1 MKKGLRIAI
10 AVVLGMV
17 AAGWIYRDKAPN
29 TEQQLDTA
37 LSSMPV
43 WQVIKEQEPEFR
55 KKVQDE
61 MLALQKAGKN
71 EQQIIDTVQPKI
83 LHLQMAR
90 LQNAPDANVVN
101 YMTINME
108 QTAAIQKVSD
118 DACFRFLYPMVKGG
132 INPMRML
139 DKDLM
144 ARRMQADADMM
155 RAAYGKNRH
164 TVTPAEREAAVE
176 DVRPIMKALADKYGE
191 DIQLLQTPEKAA
203 GKEKLS
209 CDMVQ
214 EMWAKVLALPEQ
226 KAARV
231 IRLAVS
237 ELE

>member
-83 LHLQMAR
+83 LHLQMAL
-90 LQNAPDANVVN
+90 LQNAPDANVVE
-101 YMTINME
+101 YMKINME
-108 QTAAIQKVSD
+108 QTAAMQKVSD
-118 DACFRFLYPMVKGG
+118 DSCYRFLYPEVKGG
-132 INPMRML
+132 VNPMRLL

-144 ARRMQADADMM
+144 QRRMQADVDMM
-155 RAAYGKNRH
+155 RAAAGPDKH
-164 TVTPAEREAAVE
+164 TVTPQEIQQAET
-176 DVRPIMKALADKYGE
+176 DVVPIIQKLTGKYGD
-191 DIQLLQTPEKAA
+191 DIELLQMPQKGK
-203 GKEKLS
+203 GKEKQS
-209 CDMVQ
+209 CDLVQ
-214 EMWAKVLALPEQ
+214 DLWNNVLALPEPN
-226 KAARV
+226 AAGL
-231 IRLAVS
+231 IRYAVS
-237 ELE
+237 DL

>member
-90 LQNAPDANVVN
+90 LQNAPDANVVE
-101 YMTINME
+101 YMKINME
-108 QTAAIQKVSD
+108 QTAAMQKVSD
-118 DACFRFLYPMVKGG
+118 DSCYRFLYPEVKGG
-132 INPMRML
+132 VNPMRLL

-144 ARRMQADADMM
+144 QHRMQADVDMM
-155 RAAYGKNRH
+155 RAAAGPDKH
-164 TVTPAEREAAVE
+164 TVTPQEIQQAET
-176 DVRPIMKALADKYGE
+176 DVVPIIQKLTGKYGD
-191 DIQLLQTPEKAA
+191 DIELLQMPQKGK
-203 GKEKLS
+203 GKEKQS
-209 CDMVQ
+209 CDLVQ
-214 EMWAKVLALPEQ
+214 DLWNNVLALPEPN
-226 KAARV
+226 AAGL
-231 IRLAVS
+231 IRYAVS
-237 ELE
+237 DL

>member
-71 EQQIIDTVQPKI
+71 EQQIIDTLQPKI

-90 LQNAPDANVVN
+90 LQNAPDANVVE
-101 YMTINME
+101 YMKINME
-108 QTAAIQKVSD
+108 QTAAMQKVSD
-118 DACFRFLYPMVKGG
+118 DNCYRFLYPEVKGG
-132 INPMRML
+132 VNPMRLL
-139 DKDLM
+139 DKVLM
-144 ARRMQADADMM
+144 QRRMQADVDMM
-155 RAAYGKNRH
+155 RAAVGPDKH
-164 TVTPAEREAAVE
+164 TVTPQEIQQAET
-176 DVRPIMKALADKYGE
+176 DVVPIIQKLSGKYGD
-191 DIQLLQTPEKAA
+191 DIELLQMPQKGK
-203 GKEKLS
+203 GKEKQS
-209 CDMVQ
+209 CDLVQ
-214 EMWAKVLALPEQ
+214 DLWNNVLALPEPN
-226 KAARV
+226 AAGL
-231 IRLAVS
+231 IRYAVS
-237 ELE
+237 DL

>member
-17 AAGWIYRDKAPN
+17 AAGWIYRDKSPN

-90 LQNAPDANVVN
+90 LQNAPDANVVE
-101 YMTINME
+101 YMKINME
-108 QTAAIQKVSD
+108 QTAAMQKVSD
-118 DACFRFLYPMVKGG
+118 DSCYRFLYPEVKGG
-132 INPMRML
+132 VNPMRLL

-144 ARRMQADADMM
+144 QRRMQADVDMM
-155 RAAYGKNRH
+155 RAAVGPDKH
-164 TVTPAEREAAVE
+164 TVTPQEIQQAET
-176 DVRPIMKALADKYGE
+176 DVVPIIQKLTGKYGD
-191 DIQLLQTPEKAA
+191 DIELLQMPQKGK
-203 GKEKLS
+203 GKEKQS
-209 CDMVQ
+209 CDLVQ
-214 EMWAKVLALPEQ
+214 DLWNNVLALPEPN
-226 KAARV
+226 AAGL
-231 IRLAVS
+231 IRYAVS
-237 ELE
+237 DL

>member
-17 AAGWIYRDKAPN
+17 AAGWIYRDKVPN

-90 LQNAPDANVVN
+90 LQNAPDANVVE
-101 YMTINME
+101 YMKINME
-108 QTAAIQKVSD
+108 QTAAMQKVSD
-118 DACFRFLYPMVKGG
+118 DSCYRFLYPEVKGG
-132 INPMRML
+132 VNPMRLL

-144 ARRMQADADMM
+144 QRRMQADVDMM
-155 RAAYGKNRH
+155 RAAVGPDKH
-164 TVTPAEREAAVE
+164 TVTPQEIQQAET
-176 DVRPIMKALADKYGE
+176 DVVPIIQKLTGKYGD
-191 DIQLLQTPEKAA
+191 DIELLQMPQKGK
-203 GKEKLS
+203 GKEKQS
-209 CDMVQ
+209 CDLVQ
-214 EMWAKVLALPEQ
+214 DLWNNVLALPEPN
-226 KAARV
+226 AAGL
-231 IRLAVS
+231 IRYAVS
-237 ELE
+237 DL

>member
-55 KKVQDE
+55 KKVQEE

-90 LQNAPDANVVN
+90 LQNAPDANVVE
-101 YMTINME
+101 YMKINME
-108 QTAAIQKVSD
+108 QTAAMQKVSD
-118 DACFRFLYPMVKGG
+118 DSCYRFLYPEVKGG
-132 INPMRML
+132 VNPMRLL

-144 ARRMQADADMM
+144 QRRMQADVDMM
-155 RAAYGKNRH
+155 RAAVGPDKH
-164 TVTPAEREAAVE
+164 TVTPQEIQQAET
-176 DVRPIMKALADKYGE
+176 DVVPIIQKLTGKYGD
-191 DIQLLQTPEKAA
+191 DIELLQMPQKGK
-203 GKEKLS
+203 GKEKQS
-209 CDMVQ
+209 CDLVQ
-214 EMWAKVLALPEQ
+214 DLWNNVLALPEPN
-226 KAARV
+226 AAGL
-231 IRLAVS
+231 IRYAVS
-237 ELE
+237 DL

>member
-1 MKKGLRIAI
+1 MNKGLRIAI

-90 LQNAPDANVVN
+90 LQNAPDANVVE
-101 YMTINME
+101 YMKINME
-108 QTAAIQKVSD
+108 QTAAMQKVSD
-118 DACFRFLYPMVKGG
+118 DSCYRFLYPEVKGG
-132 INPMRML
+132 VNPMRLL

-144 ARRMQADADMM
+144 QRRMQADVDMM
-155 RAAYGKNRH
+155 RAAAGPDKH
-164 TVTPAEREAAVE
+164 TVTPQEIQQAET
-176 DVRPIMKALADKYGE
+176 DVVPIIQKLTGKYGD
-191 DIQLLQTPEKAA
+191 DIELLQMPQKGK
-203 GKEKLS
+203 GKEKQS
-209 CDMVQ
+209 CDLVQ
-214 EMWAKVLALPEQ
+214 DLWNNVLALPEPN
-226 KAARV
+226 AAGL
-231 IRLAVS
+231 IRYAVS
-237 ELE
+237 DL

>member
-90 LQNAPDANVVN
+90 LQNAPDANVVE
-101 YMTINME
+101 YMKINME
-108 QTAAIQKVSD
+108 QTAAMQKVSD
-118 DACFRFLYPMVKGG
+118 DSCYRFLYPEVKGG
-132 INPMRML
+132 VNPMRLL

-144 ARRMQADADMM
+144 QRRMQADVDMM
-155 RAAYGKNRH
+155 RAAAGPDKH
-164 TVTPAEREAAVE
+164 AVTPQEIQQAET
-176 DVRPIMKALADKYGE
+176 DVVPIIQKLTGKYGD
-191 DIQLLQTPEKAA
+191 DIELLQMPQKGK
-203 GKEKLS
+203 GKEKQS
-209 CDMVQ
+209 CDLVQ
-214 EMWAKVLALPEQ
+214 DLWNNVLALPEPN
-226 KAARV
+226 AAGL
-231 IRLAVS
+231 IRYAVS
-237 ELE
+237 DL

>member
-90 LQNAPDANVVN
+90 LQNAPDANVVE
-101 YMTINME
+101 YMKINME
-108 QTAAIQKVSD
+108 QTAAMQKVSD
-118 DACFRFLYPMVKGG
+118 DNCYRFLYPEVKGG
-132 INPMRML
+132 VNPMRLL
-139 DKDLM
+139 DKVLM
-144 ARRMQADADMM
+144 QRRMQADVDMM
-155 RAAYGKNRH
+155 RAAVGPDKH
-164 TVTPAEREAAVE
+164 TVTPQEIQQAET
-176 DVRPIMKALADKYGE
+176 DVVPIIQKLSGKYGD
-191 DIQLLQTPEKAA
+191 DIELLQMPQKGK
-203 GKEKLS
+203 GKEKQS
-209 CDMVQ
+209 CDLVQ
-214 EMWAKVLALPEQ
+214 DLWNNVLALPEPN
-226 KAARV
+226 AAGL
-231 IRLAVS
+231 IRYAVS
-237 ELE
+237 DL

>member
-90 LQNAPDANVVN
+90 LQNAPDANVVE
-101 YMTINME
+101 YMKINME
-108 QTAAIQKVSD
+108 QTAAMQKVSD
-118 DACFRFLYPMVKGG
+118 DSCYRFLYPEVKGG
-132 INPMRML
+132 VNPMRLL

-144 ARRMQADADMM
+144 QRRMQADVDMM
-155 RAAYGKNRH
+155 RAAVGPDKH
-164 TVTPAEREAAVE
+164 TVTPQEIQQAET
-176 DVRPIMKALADKYGE
+176 DVVPIIQKLTGKYGE
-191 DIQLLQTPEKAA
+191 DIELLQMPQKGK
-203 GKEKLS
+203 GKEKQS
-209 CDMVQ
+209 CDLVQ
-214 EMWAKVLALPEQ
+214 DLWNNVLALPEPN
-226 KAARV
+226 AAGL
-231 IRLAVS
+231 IRYAVS
-237 ELE
+237 DL

>member
-90 LQNAPDANVVN
+90 LQNAPDANVVE
-101 YMTINME
+101 YMKINME
-108 QTAAIQKVSD
+108 QTAAMQKVSD
-118 DACFRFLYPMVKGG
+118 DNCYRFLYPEVKGG
-132 INPMRML
+132 VNPMRLL

-144 ARRMQADADMM
+144 QRRMQADVDMM
-155 RAAYGKNRH
+155 RAAAGPDKH
-164 TVTPAEREAAVE
+164 TVTPQEIQQAET
-176 DVRPIMKALADKYGE
+176 DVVPIIQKLTGKYGD
-191 DIQLLQTPEKAA
+191 DIELLQMPQKGK
-203 GKEKLS
+203 GKEKQS
-209 CDMVQ
+209 CDLVQ
-214 EMWAKVLALPEQ
+214 DLWNNVLALPEPN
-226 KAARV
+226 AAGL
-231 IRLAVS
+231 IRYAVS
-237 ELE
+237 DL

>member
-55 KKVQDE
+55 KKVQEE

-90 LQNAPDANVVN
+90 LQNAPDANVVE
-101 YMTINME
+101 YMKINME
-108 QTAAIQKVSD
+108 QTAAMQKVSD
-118 DACFRFLYPMVKGG
+118 DSCYRFLYPEVKGG
-132 INPMRML
+132 VNPMRLL

-144 ARRMQADADMM
+144 QRRMQADVDMM
-155 RAAYGKNRH
+155 RAAAGPDKH
-164 TVTPAEREAAVE
+164 TVTPQEIQQAET
-176 DVRPIMKALADKYGE
+176 DVVPIIQKLTGKYGD
-191 DIQLLQTPEKAA
+191 DIELLQMPQKGK
-203 GKEKLS
+203 GKEKQS
-209 CDMVQ
+209 CDLVQ
-214 EMWAKVLALPEQ
+214 DLWNNVLALPEPN
-226 KAARV
+226 AAGL
-231 IRLAVS
+231 IRYAVS
-237 ELE
+237 DL

>member
-29 TEQQLDTA
+29 TDQQLDTA

-90 LQNAPDANVVN
+90 LQNAPDANVVE
-101 YMTINME
+101 YMKINME
-108 QTAAIQKVSD
+108 QTAAMQKVSD
-118 DACFRFLYPMVKGG
+118 DSCYRFLYPEVKGG
-132 INPMRML
+132 VNPMRLL

-144 ARRMQADADMM
+144 QRRMQADVDMM
-155 RAAYGKNRH
+155 RAAVGPDKH
-164 TVTPAEREAAVE
+164 TVTPQEIQQAET
-176 DVRPIMKALADKYGE
+176 DVVPIIQKLTGKYGD
-191 DIQLLQTPEKAA
+191 DIELLQMPQKGK
-203 GKEKLS
+203 GKEKQS
-209 CDMVQ
+209 CDLVQ
-214 EMWAKVLALPEQ
+214 DLWNNVLALPEPN
-226 KAARV
+226 AAGL
-231 IRLAVS
+231 IRYAVS
-237 ELE
+237 DL

>member
-90 LQNAPDANVVN
+90 LQNAPDANVVE
-101 YMTINME
+101 YMKINME
-108 QTAAIQKVSD
+108 QTAAMQKVSD
-118 DACFRFLYPMVKGG
+118 DSCYRFLYPEVKGG
-132 INPMRML
+132 VNPMRLL

-144 ARRMQADADMM
+144 QRRMQADVDMM
-155 RAAYGKNRH
+155 RAAAGPNKH
-164 TVTPAEREAAVE
+164 TVTSQEIQQAET
-176 DVRPIMKALADKYGE
+176 DVVPIIQKLTGKYGD
-191 DIQLLQTPEKAA
+191 DIELLQMPQKGK
-203 GKEKLS
+203 GKEKQS
-209 CDMVQ
+209 CDLVQ
-214 EMWAKVLALPEQ
+214 DLWNNVLALPEPN
-226 KAARV
+226 AAGL
-231 IRLAVS
+231 IRYAVS
-237 ELE
+237 DL

>member
-90 LQNAPDANVVN
+90 LQNAPDANVVE
-101 YMTINME
+101 YMKINME
-108 QTAAIQKVSD
+108 QTAGMQKVSD
-118 DACFRFLYPMVKGG
+118 DSCYRFLYPEVKGG
-132 INPMRML
+132 VNPMRLL
-139 DKDLM
+139 DKHLM
-144 ARRMQADADMM
+144 QRRMQADVDMM
-155 RAAYGKNRH
+155 RAAAGPDKH
-164 TVTPAEREAAVE
+164 TVTPQEIQQAET
-176 DVRPIMKALADKYGE
+176 DVVPIIQKLTGKYGD
-191 DIQLLQTPEKAA
+191 DIELLQMPQKGK
-203 GKEKLS
+203 GKEKQS
-209 CDMVQ
+209 CDLVQ
-214 EMWAKVLALPEQ
+214 DLWNNVLALPEPN
-226 KAARV
+226 AAGL
-231 IRLAVS
+231 IRYAVS
-237 ELE
+237 DL

>member
-1 MKKGLRIAI
+1 MNKGLRIAI

-90 LQNAPDANVVN
+90 LQNAPDANVVE
-101 YMTINME
+101 YMKINME
-108 QTAAIQKVSD
+108 QTAAMQKVSD
-118 DACFRFLYPMVKGG
+118 DNCYRFLYPEVKGG
-132 INPMRML
+132 VNPMRLL

-144 ARRMQADADMM
+144 QRRMQADVDMM
-155 RAAYGKNRH
+155 RAAAGPDKH
-164 TVTPAEREAAVE
+164 TVTPQEIQQAET
-176 DVRPIMKALADKYGE
+176 DVVPIIQKLTGKYGD
-191 DIQLLQTPEKAA
+191 DIELLQMPQKGK
-203 GKEKLS
+203 GKEKQS
-209 CDMVQ
+209 CDLVQ
-214 EMWAKVLALPEQ
+214 DLWNNVLALPEPN
-226 KAARV
+226 AAGL
-231 IRLAVS
+231 IRYAVS
-237 ELE
+237 DL

>member
-1 MKKGLRIAI
+1 
-10 AVVLGMV
+10 MV

-90 LQNAPDANVVN
+90 LQNAPDANVVE
-101 YMTINME
+101 YMKINME
-108 QTAAIQKVSD
+108 QTAAMQKVSD
-118 DACFRFLYPMVKGG
+118 DSCYRFLYPEVKGG
-132 INPMRML
+132 VNPMRLL

-144 ARRMQADADMM
+144 QRRMQADVDMM
-155 RAAYGKNRH
+155 RAAAGPNKH
-164 TVTPAEREAAVE
+164 TVTSQEIQQAET
-176 DVRPIMKALADKYGE
+176 DVVPIIQKLTGKYGD
-191 DIQLLQTPEKAA
+191 DIELLQMPQKGK
-203 GKEKLS
+203 GKEKQS
-209 CDMVQ
+209 CDLVQ
-214 EMWAKVLALPEQ
+214 DLWNNVLALPEPN
-226 KAARV
+226 AAGL
-231 IRLAVS
+231 IRYAVS
-237 ELE
+237 DL

>member
-90 LQNAPDANVVN
+90 LQNAPDANVVE
-101 YMTINME
+101 YMKINME
-108 QTAAIQKVSD
+108 QTAAMQKVSD
-118 DACFRFLYPMVKGG
+118 DSCYRFLYPEVKGG
-132 INPMRML
+132 VNPMRLL

-144 ARRMQADADMM
+144 QRRMQADVDMM
-155 RAAYGKNRH
+155 RAAVGPDKH
-164 TVTPAEREAAVE
+164 TVTPQEIQQAET
-176 DVRPIMKALADKYGE
+176 DVVPIIQKLTGKYGD
-191 DIQLLQTPEKAA
+191 DIELLQMPQKGK
-203 GKEKLS
+203 GKEKQSSDL
-209 CDMVQ
+209 VQ
-214 EMWAKVLALPEQ
+214 DLWNNVLALPEPN
-226 KAARV
+226 AAGL
-231 IRLAVS
+231 IRYAVS
-237 ELE
+237 DL

>member
-90 LQNAPDANVVN
+90 LQNAPDVNVVE
-101 YMTINME
+101 YMKINME
-108 QTAAIQKVSD
+108 QTAAMQKVSD
-118 DACFRFLYPMVKGG
+118 DSCYRFLYPEVKGG
-132 INPMRML
+132 VNPMRLL

-144 ARRMQADADMM
+144 QRRMQADVDMM
-155 RAAYGKNRH
+155 RAAAGPDKH
-164 TVTPAEREAAVE
+164 TVTPQEIQQAET
-176 DVRPIMKALADKYGE
+176 DVVPIIQKLTGKYGD
-191 DIQLLQTPEKAA
+191 DIELLQMPQKGK
-203 GKEKLS
+203 GKEKQS
-209 CDMVQ
+209 CDLVQ
-214 EMWAKVLALPEQ
+214 DLWNNVLALPEPN
-226 KAARV
+226 AAGL
-231 IRLAVS
+231 IRYAVS
-237 ELE
+237 DL

>member
-90 LQNAPDANVVN
+90 LQNAPDANVVE
-101 YMTINME
+101 YMKINME
-108 QTAAIQKVSD
+108 QTAAMQKVSD
-118 DACFRFLYPMVKGG
+118 DNCYPLPLPGG
-132 INPMRML
+132 EG
-139 DKDLM
+139 
-144 ARRMQADADMM
+144 RRQPDAS
-155 RAAYGKNRH
+155 
-164 TVTPAEREAAVE
+164 
-176 DVRPIMKALADKYGE
+176 
-191 DIQLLQTPEKAA
+191 A
-203 GKEKLS
+203 G
-209 CDMVQ
+209 
-214 EMWAKVLALPEQ
+214 
-226 KAARV
+226 
-231 IRLAVS
+231 
-237 ELE
+237 

>member
-90 LQNAPDANVVN
+90 LQNAPDANVVE
-101 YMTINME
+101 YMKINME
-108 QTAAIQKVSD
+108 QTAAMQKVSD
-118 DACFRFLYPMVKGG
+118 DSCYRFLYPEVKGG
-132 INPMRML
+132 VNPMRLL

-144 ARRMQADADMM
+144 QRRMQADVDMM
-155 RAAYGKNRH
+155 RAAVGPDKH
-164 TVTPAEREAAVE
+164 TVTPQEIQQAET
-176 DVRPIMKALADKYGE
+176 DVVPIIQKLTGKYGD
-191 DIQLLQTPEKAA
+191 DIELLQMPQK
-203 GKEKLS
+203 GKDKEKQS
-209 CDMVQ
+209 CDLVQ
-214 EMWAKVLALPEQ
+214 DLWNNVLALPEPN
-226 KAARV
+226 AAGL
-231 IRLAVS
+231 IRYAVS
-237 ELE
+237 DL

>member
-90 LQNAPDANVVN
+90 LQNAPDANVVE
-101 YMTINME
+101 YMKINME
-108 QTAAIQKVSD
+108 QTAAMQKVSD
-118 DACFRFLYPMVKGG
+118 DSCYRFLYPEVKGG
-132 INPMRML
+132 VNPMRLL

-144 ARRMQADADMM
+144 QRRMQADVDMM
-155 RAAYGKNRH
+155 RAAAGPDKH
-164 TVTPAEREAAVE
+164 TVTPQEIQQAET
-176 DVRPIMKALADKYGE
+176 DVVPIIQKLTGKYGD
-191 DIQLLQTPEKAA
+191 DIELLQMPQKGK
-203 GKEKLS
+203 GKEKQS
-209 CDMVQ
+209 CDLVQ
-214 EMWAKVLALPEQ
+214 DLWNNVLALPEPN
-226 KAARV
+226 AAGL
-231 IRLAVS
+231 IRYAVS
-237 ELE
+237 DL

>member
-71 EQQIIDTVQPKI
+71 EQQIIDSVQPKI

-90 LQNAPDANVVN
+90 LQNAPDANVVE
-101 YMTINME
+101 YMKINME
-108 QTAAIQKVSD
+108 QTAAMQKVSD
-118 DACFRFLYPMVKGG
+118 DNCYRFLYPEVKGG
-132 INPMRML
+132 VNPMRLL

-144 ARRMQADADMM
+144 QRRMQADVDMM
-155 RAAYGKNRH
+155 RAAAGPDKH
-164 TVTPAEREAAVE
+164 TVTPQEIQQAET
-176 DVRPIMKALADKYGE
+176 DVVPIIQKLTGKYGD
-191 DIQLLQTPEKAA
+191 DIELLQMPQKGK
-203 GKEKLS
+203 GKEKQS
-209 CDMVQ
+209 CDLVQ
-214 EMWAKVLALPEQ
+214 DLWNNVLALPEPN
-226 KAARV
+226 AAGL
-231 IRLAVS
+231 IRYAVS
-237 ELE
+237 DL

>member
-43 WQVIKEQEPEFR
+43 WQGIKEQEPEFR

-90 LQNAPDANVVN
+90 LQNAPDANVVE
-101 YMTINME
+101 YMKINME
-108 QTAAIQKVSD
+108 QTAAMQKVSD
-118 DACFRFLYPMVKGG
+118 DSCYRFLYPEVKGG
-132 INPMRML
+132 VNPMRLL

-144 ARRMQADADMM
+144 QRRMQADVDMM
-155 RAAYGKNRH
+155 RAAVGPDKH
-164 TVTPAEREAAVE
+164 TVTPQEIQQAET
-176 DVRPIMKALADKYGE
+176 DVVPIIQKLTGKYGD
-191 DIQLLQTPEKAA
+191 DIELLQMPQKGK
-203 GKEKLS
+203 GKEKQS
-209 CDMVQ
+209 CDLVQ
-214 EMWAKVLALPEQ
+214 DLWNNVLALPEPN
-226 KAARV
+226 AAGL
-231 IRLAVS
+231 IRYAVS
-237 ELE
+237 DL

>member
-90 LQNAPDANVVN
+90 LQNAPDANVVE
-101 YMTINME
+101 YMKINME
-108 QTAAIQKVSD
+108 QTAAMQKVSD
-118 DACFRFLYPMVKGG
+118 DSCYRFLYPEVKGG
-132 INPMRML
+132 VNPMRLL

-144 ARRMQADADMM
+144 QRRMQADVDMM
-155 RAAYGKNRH
+155 RAAVGPDKH
-164 TVTPAEREAAVE
+164 TVTPQEIQEAET
-176 DVRPIMKALADKYGE
+176 DVVPIIQKLTGKYGD
-191 DIQLLQTPEKAA
+191 DIELLQMPQKGK
-203 GKEKLS
+203 GKEKQS
-209 CDMVQ
+209 CDLVQ
-214 EMWAKVLALPEQ
+214 DLWNNVLALPEPN
-226 KAARV
+226 AAGL
-231 IRLAVS
+231 IRYAVS
-237 ELE
+237 DL

>member
-90 LQNAPDANVVN
+90 LQNAPDANVVE
-101 YMTINME
+101 YMKINME
-108 QTAAIQKVSD
+108 QTAAMQKVSD
-118 DACFRFLYPMVKGG
+118 DSCYRFLYPEVKGG
-132 INPMRML
+132 VNPMRLL

-144 ARRMQADADMM
+144 QRRMQADVDMM
-155 RAAYGKNRH
+155 RAAAGPDKH
-164 TVTPAEREAAVE
+164 TVTPQEIQQAET
-176 DVRPIMKALADKYGE
+176 DVVPIIQKLTGKYGH
-191 DIQLLQTPEKAA
+191 DIELLQMPQKGK
-203 GKEKLS
+203 GKEKQS
-209 CDMVQ
+209 CDLVQ
-214 EMWAKVLALPEQ
+214 DLWNNVLALPEPN
-226 KAARV
+226 AAGL
-231 IRLAVS
+231 IRYAVS
-237 ELE
+237 DL

>member
-90 LQNAPDANVVN
+90 LQNAPDANVVE
-101 YMTINME
+101 YMKINME
-108 QTAAIQKVSD
+108 QTAAMQKVSD
-118 DACFRFLYPMVKGG
+118 DSCYRFLYPEVKGG
-132 INPMRML
+132 VNPMRLL

-144 ARRMQADADMM
+144 QRRMQADADMM
-155 RAAYGKNRH
+155 RAAAGPDKH
-164 TVTPAEREAAVE
+164 TVTPQEIQQAET
-176 DVRPIMKALADKYGE
+176 DVVPIIQKLTGKYGD
-191 DIQLLQTPEKAA
+191 DIELLQMPQKGK
-203 GKEKLS
+203 GKEKQS
-209 CDMVQ
+209 CDLVQ
-214 EMWAKVLALPEQ
+214 DLWNNVLALPEPN
-226 KAARV
+226 AAGL
-231 IRLAVS
+231 IRYAVS
-237 ELE
+237 DL

>member
-90 LQNAPDANVVN
+90 LQNAPDANVVE
-101 YMTINME
+101 YMKINME
-108 QTAAIQKVSD
+108 QTAAMQKVSD
-118 DACFRFLYPMVKGG
+118 DNCYRFLYPEVKGG
-132 INPMRML
+132 VNPMRLL

-144 ARRMQADADMM
+144 QRRMQADVDMM
-155 RAAYGKNRH
+155 RAAVGPDKH
-164 TVTPAEREAAVE
+164 TVTPQEIQQAET
-176 DVRPIMKALADKYGE
+176 DVVPIIQKLTGKYGD
-191 DIQLLQTPEKAA
+191 DIELLQMPQKGK
-203 GKEKLS
+203 GKEKQS
-209 CDMVQ
+209 CDLVQ
-214 EMWAKVLALPEQ
+214 DLWNNVLALPEPN
-226 KAARV
+226 AAGL
-231 IRLAVS
+231 IRYAVS
-237 ELE
+237 DL

>member
-17 AAGWIYRDKAPN
+17 AAGWIYRDKSPN

-90 LQNAPDANVVN
+90 LQNAPDANVVE
-101 YMTINME
+101 YMKINME
-108 QTAAIQKVSD
+108 QTAAMQKVSD
-118 DACFRFLYPMVKGG
+118 DSCYRFLYPEVKGG
-132 INPMRML
+132 VNPMRLL

-144 ARRMQADADMM
+144 QRRMQADVDMM
-155 RAAYGKNRH
+155 RAAAGPDKH
-164 TVTPAEREAAVE
+164 TVTPQEIQQAET
-176 DVRPIMKALADKYGE
+176 DVVPIIQKLSGKYGD
-191 DIQLLQTPEKAA
+191 DIELLQMPQKGK
-203 GKEKLS
+203 GKEKQS
-209 CDMVQ
+209 CDLVQ
-214 EMWAKVLALPEQ
+214 DLWNNVLALPEPN
-226 KAARV
+226 AAGL
-231 IRLAVS
+231 IRYAVS
-237 ELE
+237 DL

>member
-90 LQNAPDANVVN
+90 LQNAPDANVVE
-101 YMTINME
+101 YMKINME
-108 QTAAIQKVSD
+108 QTAAMQKVSD
-118 DACFRFLYPMVKGG
+118 DSCYRFLYPEVKGG
-132 INPMRML
+132 VNPMRLL

-144 ARRMQADADMM
+144 QRRMQADVDMM
-155 RAAYGKNRH
+155 RAAAGPDKH
-164 TVTPAEREAAVE
+164 TVTPQEIQQAET
-176 DVRPIMKALADKYGE
+176 DVVPIIQKLTGKYGD
-191 DIQLLQTPEKAA
+191 DIKLLQMPQKGK
-203 GKEKLS
+203 GKEKQS
-209 CDMVQ
+209 CDLVQ
-214 EMWAKVLALPEQ
+214 DLWNNVLALPEPN
-226 KAARV
+226 AAGL
-231 IRLAVS
+231 IRYAVS
-237 ELE
+237 DL

>member
-43 WQVIKEQEPEFR
+43 WQVIKEQEPAFR
-55 KKVQDE
+55 KQVQDE

-90 LQNAPDANVVN
+90 LQNAPDANVVE
-101 YMTINME
+101 YMKINME
-108 QTAAIQKVSD
+108 QTAAMQKVSD
-118 DACFRFLYPMVKGG
+118 DNCYRFLYPEVKGG
-132 INPMRML
+132 VNPMRLL

-144 ARRMQADADMM
+144 QRRMQADVDMM
-155 RAAYGKNRH
+155 RAAAGPDKH
-164 TVTPAEREAAVE
+164 TVTPQEIQQAET
-176 DVRPIMKALADKYGE
+176 DVVPIIQKLTGKYGD
-191 DIQLLQTPEKAA
+191 DIELLQMPQKGK
-203 GKEKLS
+203 GKEKQS
-209 CDMVQ
+209 CDLVQ
-214 EMWAKVLALPEQ
+214 DLWNNVLALPEPN
-226 KAARV
+226 AAGL
-231 IRLAVS
+231 IRYAVS
-237 ELE
+237 DL

>member
-1 MKKGLRIAI
+1 
-10 AVVLGMV
+10 MV

-90 LQNAPDANVVN
+90 LQNAPDANVVE
-101 YMTINME
+101 YMKINME
-108 QTAAIQKVSD
+108 QTAAMQKVSD
-118 DACFRFLYPMVKGG
+118 DSCYRFLYPEVKGG
-132 INPMRML
+132 VNPMRLL

-144 ARRMQADADMM
+144 LRRMQADVDMM
-155 RAAYGKNRH
+155 RAAVGPDKH
-164 TVTPAEREAAVE
+164 TVTPQEIQQAET
-176 DVRPIMKALADKYGE
+176 DVVPIIQKLTGKYGD
-191 DIQLLQTPEKAA
+191 DIELLQMPQKGK
-203 GKEKLS
+203 GKEKQS
-209 CDMVQ
+209 CDLVQ
-214 EMWAKVLALPEQ
+214 DLWNNVLALPEPN
-226 KAARV
+226 AAGL
-231 IRLAVS
+231 IRYAVS
-237 ELE
+237 DL

>member
-37 LSSMPV
+37 LNSMPV

-90 LQNAPDANVVN
+90 LQNAPDANVVE
-101 YMTINME
+101 YMKINME
-108 QTAAIQKVSD
+108 QTAAMQKVSD
-118 DACFRFLYPMVKGG
+118 DSCYRFLYLEVKGG
-132 INPMRML
+132 VNPMRLL

-144 ARRMQADADMM
+144 QRRMQADVDMM
-155 RAAYGKNRH
+155 RAAAGPDKH
-164 TVTPAEREAAVE
+164 TVTPQEIQQAET
-176 DVRPIMKALADKYGE
+176 DVVPIIQKLTGKYGD
-191 DIQLLQTPEKAA
+191 DIELLQMPQKGK
-203 GKEKLS
+203 GKEKQS
-209 CDMVQ
+209 CDLV
-214 EMWAKVLALPEQ
+214 
-226 KAARV
+226 
-231 IRLAVS
+231 
-237 ELE
+237 

>member
-43 WQVIKEQEPEFR
+43 WQGIKEQEPEFR

-90 LQNAPDANVVN
+90 LQNAPDANVVE
-101 YMTINME
+101 YMKINME
-108 QTAAIQKVSD
+108 QTAAMQKVSD
-118 DACFRFLYPMVKGG
+118 DSCYRFLYPEVKGG
-132 INPMRML
+132 VNPMRLL

-144 ARRMQADADMM
+144 QRRMQADVDMM
-155 RAAYGKNRH
+155 RAAAGPDKH
-164 TVTPAEREAAVE
+164 TVTPQEIQQAET
-176 DVRPIMKALADKYGE
+176 DVVPIIQKLTGKYGD
-191 DIQLLQTPEKAA
+191 DIELLQMPQKGK
-203 GKEKLS
+203 GKEKQS
-209 CDMVQ
+209 CDLVQ
-214 EMWAKVLALPEQ
+214 DLWNNVLALPEPN
-226 KAARV
+226 AAGL
-231 IRLAVS
+231 IRYAVS
-237 ELE
+237 DL

>member
-17 AAGWIYRDKAPN
+17 AAGWIYRDKSPN

-90 LQNAPDANVVN
+90 LQNAPDANVVE
-101 YMTINME
+101 YMKINME
-108 QTAAIQKVSD
+108 QTAAMQKVSD
-118 DACFRFLYPMVKGG
+118 DNCYRFLYPEVKGG
-132 INPMRML
+132 VNPMRLL

-144 ARRMQADADMM
+144 QRRMQADVDMM
-155 RAAYGKNRH
+155 RAAVGPDKH
-164 TVTPAEREAAVE
+164 TVTPQEIQQAET
-176 DVRPIMKALADKYGE
+176 DVVPIIQKLTGKYGD
-191 DIQLLQTPEKAA
+191 DIELLQMPQKGK
-203 GKEKLS
+203 GKEKQS
-209 CDMVQ
+209 CDLVQ
-214 EMWAKVLALPEQ
+214 DLWNNVLALPEPN
-226 KAARV
+226 AAGL
-231 IRLAVS
+231 IRYAVS
-237 ELE
+237 DL

>member
-90 LQNAPDANVVN
+90 LQNAPDANVVE
-101 YMTINME
+101 YMKINME
-108 QTAAIQKVSD
+108 QTAAMQKVSD
-118 DACFRFLYPMVKGG
+118 DSCYRFLYPEVKGG
-132 INPMRML
+132 VNPMRLL

-144 ARRMQADADMM
+144 QRRMQADVDMM
-155 RAAYGKNRH
+155 RAAVGPDKH
-164 TVTPAEREAAVE
+164 TVTPQEIQQAET
-176 DVRPIMKALADKYGE
+176 DVVSIIQKLTGKYGE
-191 DIQLLQTPEKAA
+191 DIELLQMPQKGK
-203 GKEKLS
+203 GKEKQS
-209 CDMVQ
+209 CDLVQ
-214 EMWAKVLALPEQ
+214 DLWNNVLALPEPN
-226 KAARV
+226 AAGL
-231 IRLAVS
+231 IRYAVS
-237 ELE
+237 DL

>member
-90 LQNAPDANVVN
+90 LQNSPDANVVE
-101 YMTINME
+101 YMKINME
-108 QTAAIQKVSD
+108 QTAAMQKVSD
-118 DACFRFLYPMVKGG
+118 DSCYRFLYPEVKGG
-132 INPMRML
+132 VNPMRLL

-144 ARRMQADADMM
+144 QRRMQADVDMM
-155 RAAYGKNRH
+155 RAAAGPDKH
-164 TVTPAEREAAVE
+164 TVTPQEIQQAET
-176 DVRPIMKALADKYGE
+176 DVVPIIQKLTGKYGD
-191 DIQLLQTPEKAA
+191 DIELLQMPQKGK
-203 GKEKLS
+203 GKEKQS
-209 CDMVQ
+209 CDLVQ
-214 EMWAKVLALPEQ
+214 DLWNNVLALPEPN
-226 KAARV
+226 AAGL
-231 IRLAVS
+231 IRYAVS
-237 ELE
+237 DL